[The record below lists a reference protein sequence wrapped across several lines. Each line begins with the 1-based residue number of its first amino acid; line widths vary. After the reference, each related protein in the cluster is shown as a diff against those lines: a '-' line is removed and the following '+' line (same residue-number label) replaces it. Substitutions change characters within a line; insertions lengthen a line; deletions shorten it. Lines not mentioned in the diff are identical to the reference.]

1 VHASVSFWRGATI
14 GNPQLLNRNALLS
27 FQIVSIDAPA
37 SGVVLAGSARLR
49 EASRLLVTKKKKNG
63 LAPLSRFQH
72 DGVRD
77 AITETLFLV

>member
-1 VHASVSFWRGATI
+1 MLRFHFGMAQQSAAHSTAEL
-14 GNPQLLNRNALLS
+14 QCALS